1 MLIKMPLCPLRDMKK
16 LRLKNHRDRSVAYEQ
31 ARDLFLP
38 ANRPKWGLTTTPTP
52 RMRHEWCAISRPPI
66 LSIGASLA
74 SFSGEMSFRRL

>member
-1 MLIKMPLCPLRDMKK
+1 MPIKMPLCPLRDMKK

-52 RMRHEWCAISRPPI
+52 RMRHDWVRY
-66 LSIGASLA
+66 LA
-74 SFSGEMSFRRL
+74 ATDTFDWSVAGKL